1 MRPIFPTRSV
11 WITLRAVPAIY
22 HKLTEGHPMIG
33 KHLAH
38 YEILAKIGHGGMGEV
53 YRALDTKLDREVALK
68 VVPADMARD
77 PDRLIRFERE
87 AKTVAAL
94 KHPNI
99 VTIYSVEEAD
109 GLRFLTMELVE
120 GRTLTK
126 ILLKEG
132 LPLDRLFD
140 IAIPLVDAVSSAHA
154 KGITHRDLK
163 PDNIM
168 IDGEGRLRV
177 LDFGLAK
184 LQGPQWGGD
193 GTRTTTVTAGTEE
206 GKILGTVAYMSPEQA
221 EGKAIDQRSDIFS
234 LGTIL
239 YEMATGS
246 RPFLGDTNISTIG
259 SILKDEPVSVTELN
273 FSLPRHAGRII
284 GRCLAKDPSRRY
296 QTAVDLRNDLEGLK
310 DEIESG
316 GTLLESAVGRDPA
329 ADPRP
334 PRRSRAKLWLPVFA
348 VGIVVAALL
357 VFQPFNFG
365 LSPDGSAKAG
375 ENTLAVMYFENMVD
389 PADSSRLGE
398 IVTNLLITDLSE
410 SESVKVLSSQRLYDI
425 LKLKGKEGA
434 KLITRETATEVA
446 RHGGAHR
453 MLMGSILQAE
463 PNVLITAQLVDV
475 GTGEIEASQRV
486 IGEAGEQVF
495 ALIDRLSDEIR
506 KDLELPAVSSSV
518 AEVSVADATTHN
530 REAYRSYLEG
540 IEYERRY
547 YFEEALNAFKRAAEL
562 DSDFAMAHY
571 AVARSVPNS
580 TESRHEIELAKKLSS
595 SLGQREKRYIN
606 SKYASLHSDIETAIR
621 EMELLIETYPEEKDA
636 YLQLGNLY
644 QRRDERRAIGY
655 YRRAI
660 EIDPLFRDAYNQL
673 AYLYQNQNE
682 FDNAIWAITQ
692 YINVAPDEPNPYDS
706 RAAMYALNGKLDQA
720 IESYRKALAIDPEFH
735 MSWAGLGHMYLFKR
749 DYEEARKAYQV
760 LVDADNPKWRTD
772 GRAYLAYIPLA
783 QGQWEEATRI
793 LLEGIAADQ
802 QETGNYQYFGPVLKL
817 YSVAVANCAV
827 TWEEGLAFTRSGI
840 DLLRRFDPAFPI
852 GAWEA
857 TELFW
862 QLKGRQITPAE
873 ADSSFAG
880 LRRKVESERPLNLP
894 ALEWVGGNI
903 AMEQGRFHDAIES
916 FGETVSVTNPWFWYY
931 PLLESYL
938 EVGRI
943 DKAVELAERLLRWH
957 SEKRAVFLLG
967 VKIHHLAGKVYQAA
981 GQTDK
986 AIEQFEIFLEIWKDA
1001 DPVFP
1006 EIDDAKQRL
1015 EFLRR

>member
-1 MRPIFPTRSV
+1 
-11 WITLRAVPAIY
+11 
-22 HKLTEGHPMIG
+22 MIG
-33 KHLAH
+33 KTLAH
-38 YEILAKIGHGGMGEV
+38 YEILAKIGQGGMGEV
-53 YRALDTKLDREVALK
+53 YRALDKKLDREVALK
-68 VVPADMARD
+68 IVPTDMARD
-77 PDRLIRFERE
+77 PDRLKRFERE

-99 VTIYSVEEAD
+99 VTIYSVEEAE

-120 GRTLTK
+120 GRTLTNT
-126 ILLKEG
+126 LLKEG

-140 IAIPLVDAVSSAHA
+140 IAIPLVDAVSSAHT

-184 LQGPQWGGD
+184 LQDTQERGD
-193 GTRTTTVTAGTEE
+193 GIRTTTVSAGTEE

-221 EGKAIDQRSDIFS
+221 EGKAVDARSDIFS

-239 YEMATGS
+239 YEMATGT
-246 RPFLGDTNISTIG
+246 RPFLGDTSISTIG

-273 FSLPRHAGRII
+273 YSMPRHAGRII
-284 GRCLAKDPSRRY
+284 GRCLAKDPGRRY
-296 QTAVDLRNDLEGLK
+296 QTAVDLRNDLDGLK

-316 GTLLESAVGRDPA
+316 GNLLESAAGFDPA
-329 ADPRP
+329 ADPGP
-334 PRRSRAKLWLPVFA
+334 PHRSRAKLWLPVIA
-348 VGIVVAALL
+348 VAIVVAVQLI
-357 VFQPFNFG
+357 FQPFKVENT
-365 LSPDGSAKAG
+365 SDRPATAG

-389 PADSSRLGE
+389 RADSSRLGE
-398 IVTNLLITDLSE
+398 IATNLLITDLSE
-410 SESVKVLSSQRLYDI
+410 ADNVKVLSSQRLYDI

-434 KLITRETATEVA
+434 KLIDRETATEVA
-446 RHGGAHR
+446 QHAGARR
-453 MLMGSILQAE
+453 MLLGSILQTE
-463 PNVLITAQLVDV
+463 PHVLITAQLVDV

-486 IGEAGEQVF
+486 SGEAGERVF
-495 ALIDRLSDEIR
+495 ALIDRLSDEVR
-506 KDLELPAVSSSV
+506 KDLELPAGSS
-518 AEVSVADATTHN
+518 AATEVSVADATTHN

-547 YFEEALNAFKRAAEL
+547 YFEQALEAFKRAAEL

-571 AVARSVPNS
+571 AVARRSPNS

-621 EMELLIETYPEEKDA
+621 EMELLIEAYPDEKDA
-636 YLQLGNLY
+636 YFRLGNLY
-644 QRRDERRAIGY
+644 QSRDEQRAIEY
-655 YRRAI
+655 YRRAV

-673 AYLYQNQNE
+673 AYRYQSLNE

-706 RAAMYALNGKLDQA
+706 RADMYAQNGKLDQA

-735 MSWAGLGHMYLFKR
+735 MSRAGLGHMYLFKR

-760 LVDADNPKWRTD
+760 LVDADNPTWRTD

-793 LLEGIAADQ
+793 LHEGIAADQ
-802 QETGNYQYFGPVLKL
+802 QETGDYQYFGPVLKL
-817 YSVAVANCAV
+817 YSVAVANCSV

-840 DLLRRFDPAFPI
+840 DLFRRFDPAFPF

-862 QLKGRQITPAE
+862 QLKGGQITPAE

-880 LRRKVESERPLNLP
+880 LRRKVENESPLNLP
-894 ALEWVGGNI
+894 ALDWVGGNI

-916 FGETVSVTNPWFWYY
+916 FGEAVSVTKPWFWYY
-931 PLLESYL
+931 PLLVCYL

-943 DKAVELAERLLRWH
+943 DEAVELAERLLRWH
-957 SEKRAVFLLG
+957 SDLRAAFLLG

-981 GQTDK
+981 GQSDK
-986 AIEQFEIFLEIWKDA
+986 AIEQFELFLMIWKNA